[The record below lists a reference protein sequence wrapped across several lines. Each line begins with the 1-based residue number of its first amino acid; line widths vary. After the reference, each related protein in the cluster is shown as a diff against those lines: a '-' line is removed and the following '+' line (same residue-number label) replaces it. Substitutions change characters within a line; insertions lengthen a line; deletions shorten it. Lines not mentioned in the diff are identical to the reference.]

1 MSWEAFWLRCLGLP
15 ARVRDTCSGEGA
27 APRGGGPGALERG
40 RWDPQDLV
48 LELRGPGACLVLAEQ
63 GAAWPP
69 SLEGAAGRRQGVGE
83 TRVLPGHRRRE
94 ASG

>member
-48 LELRGPGACLVLAEQ
+48 LELRGPGACLVLAE
-63 GAAWPP
+63 
-69 SLEGAAGRRQGVGE
+69 EGAAGRRQGVGE